1 MFKKYFAS
9 GFALLGMLLC
19 LATVALAGPAYRVA
33 RTSLP
38 AEDNWRQAEGLSI
51 SFEVDV
57 ERCKKQYGADWSRQC
72 SGPPAGQPGTLVEG
86 VRMTPE
92 TPGEWRWQ
100 YGSHMVF
107 TPEKHLR
114 PQTAYTISL
123 EKVSLPSR
131 FSVNRQL
138 TYTTQAQAAR
148 IGNETFWTDPSAKG
162 AHAISVPVYFIWPV
176 NTQNMEKD
184 ISLQANVVKSGLSFG
199 PLRFIW
205 NEKRTEVVVSAP
217 VISLSGDNTSAV
229 LRVKGVPGFVEKDD
243 KRTVRPAGKASAEH
257 VEARFAIVGRDH
269 IMNVQNI
276 TVKTAYGQ
284 GLEKEYHMLVKTSL
298 RVLPSELLR
307 YLEVIQLP
315 EKMTPEAGQETD
327 WTRMPAISANDI
339 KRGENLQAQLLQPA
353 DEASDS
359 ITLRIPAGPGRGLLA
374 YVKNGLV
381 STGGLPLTEG
391 RRFILTAPPLGAE
404 LAFLQPGNILTLSGD
419 KKLDIYAVG
428 LTGIQWRAERVRD
441 PFLALLAKDSGF
453 EDNGLD
459 FTVMSDAVEGQVDMR
474 GFGSAKTPGEAFFGV
489 LDLAPLLRGQDGP
502 KHGLMRMTLAGHN
515 ADKQLAE
522 VSRLLLVTDMGLS
535 VKTASDGSRAVFVQN
550 LATGK
555 PVANAEVRL
564 LGANGLPVCSAFTNA
579 QGRADLPSVTGLE
592 REKRPVAVVA
602 LAAVEGGQDMA
613 WISLDDNARHMDYSS
628 FAVSGRHAAGN
639 GLSASVFSQRGLY
652 LPGEKL
658 HFGCIVRRFD
668 WQPLPPDLPLEAV
681 LVSPTGAE
689 VMRRPFT
696 LGAEGLQHFTW
707 NSTEDAAVG
716 QYRLD
721 IRLAGKPGSG
731 SSGPVLGGTSTRVEE
746 FQPDTLA
753 LSTSFDPGAPKGW
766 IRTGVGASSVMAVAR
781 LDNLYGEPAAN
792 HRIRTAFHVRKGMLR
807 FPGYE
812 DYVFYDASPSGAQDQ
827 YMDLPEAFTNN
838 KGVARLPLPLER
850 LQGNTFYGTLMVD
863 GFEPEGGRAVTR
875 QMSALFSPLEVA
887 LGYKGEGQANNLDYV
902 PQNSRAALR
911 FVAVNNDITPTALRD
926 AEIVFSARRY
936 VNSLVTDARGEYH
949 YDATPVD
956 TEITRQTVNLEP
968 QGLSWPMPTSEA
980 GDFLVTVRQAN
991 GAILALIPYSVAG
1004 NRLADPSGLSTGS
1017 LAKGNLRLKLEK
1029 EHYQAGETIKMSLST
1044 PYAGTGLI
1052 TIERENV
1059 LTHAWFIAQ
1068 AGESV
1073 QTIQIPGQFEGRG
1086 YVNVS
1091 FVRALDSEAVYMN
1104 PLTYGVAPFTVG
1116 INQRDMALK
1125 ITAPERVLPGQN
1137 VTVRLSSRVPG
1148 KAMLF
1153 AVDEGVLQ
1161 ITGFTTPD
1169 PLRELLGDRALDVST
1184 VQALDLLMPDHARL
1198 KGRIPGFGGDMA
1210 GAGGRFLNPF
1220 KRRGE
1225 PPFAFW
1231 QEVSEVGP
1239 EGTEISLDIPA
1250 YVSGRIRIMAV
1261 GSTAVH
1267 DGRSTA
1273 GSARADMEVR
1283 GTLVLKPLLP
1293 LAVAP
1298 GDEFDAALVIANTV
1312 EGSGK
1317 DAKVAVTMDCGPE
1330 LVFLSGQ
1337 KPQPVAINENGEAV
1351 LRFRMRAQDVLGA
1364 ADVHFTA
1371 TLEGK
1376 KKAGSSVR
1384 RQSLSVRPPAPRLR
1398 TEQVVE
1404 LAGDMDVPV
1413 KRDLYP
1419 YEAQGQAT
1427 VSALPVLGLRSLLA
1441 RLDTYPYGCTEQLIS
1456 RAMPY
1461 VALLA
1466 VPELRKQA
1474 LTNPHTSA
1482 EALARRG
1489 NAVISA
1495 ALDTIRSNFNYYE
1508 GVSLWP
1514 ASPANDFVT
1523 AYAGDFL
1530 LTLRESG
1537 LVAPEGLTRNIL
1549 DALENAV
1556 RRSPVDVNDGRIKVY
1571 GVWVLLRD
1579 GRIMTQEVERLE
1591 QWFKENTEGW
1601 ENDLVAV
1608 LLADCYDMLRLKRRA
1623 EQLMPAEFQA
1633 ATGDSM
1639 LGQGAAAALHAAVV
1653 LRHFPEKRQQVNT
1666 HVLLDEAFNTAA
1678 TTVDMGLISRALV
1691 MLAGPDASAPEG
1703 ITLSCTS
1710 YAQGFAALEPQDNM
1724 QVSVLT
1730 LDAPGC
1736 LNYRVAVPEGD
1747 TGWNLHVAA
1756 EGFERKP
1763 LAAASHGLEL
1773 QRRYV
1778 NSSGEAVT
1786 SARLGDVL
1794 TVELSLRSPAEYANV
1809 VVVDLLPGGFEPVLE
1824 KSESTGPQE
1833 GLIRHERREDRGIF
1847 FVNTGPQTRTFSYKV
1862 RAATRGRFVLP
1873 SATAEAMYEPA
1884 TNARLGGGY
1893 VIIE

>member
-1 MFKKYFAS
+1 MFQKYLVS
-9 GFALLGMLLC
+9 GLALFGMLLC
-19 LATVALAGPAYRVA
+19 IAATTLAGSAYRVA

-38 AEDNWRQAEGLSI
+38 EEDNWREAAGLSI
-51 SFEVDV
+51 SFAVDV
-57 ERCKKQYGADWSRQC
+57 DRCKKQYGPDWSRQC
-72 SGPPAGQPGTLVEG
+72 SGPPAGQPGALVEG
-86 VRMTPE
+86 VVMTPD

-100 YGSHMVF
+100 HGSSMTF

-114 PQTAYTISL
+114 PQTTYTISL

-138 TYTTQAQAAR
+138 TYTTQPQAAR
-148 IGNETFWTDPSAKG
+148 TAKETFWTDPSAKG
-162 AHAISVPVYFIWPV
+162 AHAISVPVQFIWPV
-176 NTQNMEKD
+176 SPQQMEKG
-184 ISLQANVVKSGLSFG
+184 ISLQVSNAKSGLSFG
-199 PLRFIW
+199 ALRFVW
-205 NEKRTEVVVSAP
+205 NEKHTEVVVSAP
-217 VISLSGDNTSAV
+217 VLSLPKESASAV
-229 LRVKGVPGFVEKDD
+229 LRVKGLPDFIEKGG
-243 KRTVRPAGKASAEH
+243 KRTVRKSRAGKAEN
-257 VEARFAIVGRDH
+257 VETLFSVIGRDR
-269 IMNVQNI
+269 IMNVQN
-276 TVKTAYGQ
+276 VVVQPAYGQ
-284 GLEKEYHMLVKTSL
+284 DLEKEYHLVVKTSL
-298 RVLPSELLR
+298 RVLPSDLLR
-307 YLEVIQLP
+307 HLEVIRLP

-327 WTRMPAISANDI
+327 WTKMPAISANDV
-339 KRGENLQAQLLQPA
+339 KRGEKLQPQLLQPA
-353 DEASDS
+353 DEATDT
-359 ITLRIPAGPGRGLLA
+359 ITLRIPVGAGRGLLA
-374 YVKNGLV
+374 TVKNGLV
-381 STGGLPLTEG
+381 STGGLPLTEA
-391 RRFILTAPPLGAE
+391 RRFILTAPPLGSE
-404 LAFLQPGNILTLSGD
+404 LSFLQPGNILTLSGD

-428 LTGIQWRAERVRD
+428 LTDIQWRAERVRD

-453 EDNGLD
+453 EENEAD
-459 FTVMSDAVEGQVDMR
+459 FTVMSDAVQGNLDMR
-474 GFGSAKTPGEAFFGV
+474 GFGGGKTPGEAFFGV

-502 KHGLMRMTLAGHN
+502 RHGLMRMTVTGRNEGGQETVA
-515 ADKQLAE
+515 
-522 VSRLLLVTDMGLS
+522 SRLLLVTDMGLS
-535 VKTASDGSRAVFVQN
+535 VKTAADGSRAVFVQN

-555 PVANAEVRL
+555 PAANAEVRL
-564 LGANGLPVCSAFTNA
+564 LGANGLPVCSTHTNA
-579 QGRADLPSVTGLE
+579 QGRADLPSVVGLE

-602 LAAVEGGQDMA
+602 LAAVPGGQDMA
-613 WISLDDNARHMDYSS
+613 WLSLDDNARNVNYSS
-628 FAVSGRHAAGN
+628 FDVSGRHAAGN

-696 LGAEGLQHFTW
+696 VGDEGLQHFTW
-707 NSTEDAAVG
+707 SSPEDAAVG

-721 IRLAGKPGSG
+721 IRLASGKPG

-753 LSTSFDPGAPKGW
+753 LSTSFEPGAPKGW
-766 IRTGVGASSVMAVAR
+766 IRTGAGASPAVAAAR

-792 HRIRTAFHVRKGMLR
+792 HRIHTAFHARRGSLR

-812 DYVFYDASPSGAQDQ
+812 DYVFYDPSPSGAQDQ
-827 YMDLPEAFTNN
+827 YMDLPDVFTNS
-838 KGVARLPLPLER
+838 KGMARVPLPLDR
-850 LQGNTFYGTLMVD
+850 LQGNTFYGTLMID

-875 QMSALFSPLEVA
+875 QMSALFSPLEMA
-887 LGYKGEGQANNLDYV
+887 LGYKGEEQANNLDYV
-902 PQNSRAALR
+902 PQNSRASLR
-911 FVAVNNDITPTALRD
+911 LLVVNDDLAPTSLRG

-956 TEITRQTVNLEP
+956 TEITRQTVNLDP
-968 QGLSWPMPTSEA
+968 KGLSWVMPTSEA

-991 GAILALIPYSVAG
+991 GNILALIPYSVAG
-1004 NRLADPSGLSTGS
+1004 SRLADPSGLSTGS

-1029 EHYQAGETIKMSLST
+1029 EHYKAGETIKMSLST

-1059 LTHAWFIAQ
+1059 LAHAWFTAQ

-1073 QTIQIPGQFEGRG
+1073 QEIQIPGQFEGRG
-1086 YVNVS
+1086 FVNVS

-1104 PLTYGVAPFTVG
+1104 PHTYGVAPFTVG
-1116 INQRDMALK
+1116 MNRRDMGLK
-1125 ITAPERVLPGQN
+1125 ITAPERVLPGEK
-1137 VTVRLSSRVPG
+1137 VKVRLTSRVPG
-1148 KAMLF
+1148 KAVLF

-1161 ITGFTTPD
+1161 ITGFATPD

-1184 VQALDLLMPDHARL
+1184 MQALDLLMPDHAKL
-1198 KGRIPGFGGDMA
+1198 QGRIPGFGGDMA

-1231 QEVSEVGP
+1231 QEVSVVNP
-1239 EGTEISLDIPA
+1239 EGTEIILDIPA

-1261 GSTAVH
+1261 GSTPVY

-1273 GSARADMEVR
+1273 GSARTDMEVR
-1283 GTLVLKPLLP
+1283 GTLILKPLLP

-1330 LVFLSGQ
+1330 LVFLNGQ
-1337 KPQPVAINENGEAV
+1337 KPQTVAINENGEAV
-1351 LRFRMRAQDVLGA
+1351 LRFRMRAQDVLGS
-1364 ADVHFTA
+1364 ADVRFTA

-1376 KKAGSSVR
+1376 GETGVSVR
-1384 RQSLSVRPPAPRLR
+1384 KQSLSVRPPAPRVR
-1398 TEQVVE
+1398 TEQVIA
-1404 LAGDMDVPV
+1404 LTGDTDVPV
-1413 KRDLYP
+1413 NRDLYP

-1461 VALLA
+1461 VSLLA
-1466 VPELRKQA
+1466 APELRKQA
-1474 LTNPHTSA
+1474 LSSPRTSP
-1482 EALARRG
+1482 EMLAKRG

-1495 ALDTIRSNFNYYE
+1495 ALDTIRSNFVYYD

-1514 ASPANDFVT
+1514 GSSTNDFVT

-1537 LVAPEGLTRNIL
+1537 AATPEGLTRNIL
-1549 DALENAV
+1549 DALENTV
-1556 RRSPVDVNDGRIKVY
+1556 RRSPVDVSDGRIKVY
-1571 GVWVLLRD
+1571 GAWVLLRD

-1591 QWFKENTEGW
+1591 QWFRDNTEGW

-1608 LLADCYDMLRLKRRA
+1608 LLADCYGMLRLKSRA
-1623 EQLMPAEFQA
+1623 EQLIPTTFSV

-1639 LGQGAAAALHAAVV
+1639 LGQGAAAALHATVV

-1666 HVLLDEAFNTAA
+1666 DVLLDEAFNTTA

-1691 MLAGPDASAPEG
+1691 MMAGPEASSPEG
-1703 ITLSCTS
+1703 ISLICTS
-1710 YAQGFAALEPQDNM
+1710 YAQGFSATEQPDSERA
-1724 QVSVLT
+1724 SVLA

-1736 LNYRVAVPEGD
+1736 LNYRVSLPRGD
-1747 TGWNLHVAA
+1747 SGWNLHVAT

-1763 LAAASHGLEL
+1763 LAPASNGLEL

-1778 NSSGEAVT
+1778 DSHGETVT
-1786 SARLGDVL
+1786 TAKLGDVL
-1794 TVELSLRSPAEYANV
+1794 TVELSLRSPSPYANV

-1824 KSESTGPQE
+1824 KNSTSAPQE

-1847 FVNTGPQTRTFSYKV
+1847 FVNTGPQPRTFTYKV

-1873 SATAEAMYEPA
+1873 LAVAEAMYEPA

-1893 VIIE
+1893 VVIE